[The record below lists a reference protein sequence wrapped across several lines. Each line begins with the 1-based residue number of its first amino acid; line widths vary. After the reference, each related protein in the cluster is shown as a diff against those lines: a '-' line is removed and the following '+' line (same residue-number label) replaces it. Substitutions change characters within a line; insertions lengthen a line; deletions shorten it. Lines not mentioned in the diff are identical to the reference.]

1 MITRARLVRW
11 LAVALVL
18 AAGCYLALAAAR
30 LVLAYREMLTA
41 ERQLLSAEA
50 LLRESWLDPSPAAL
64 ARAEVQAAAAGDSF
78 RSGEALLEGDVL
90 IRLAAELPWIGEQVA
105 TARDL
110 AAIGYEGSGGGGAA
124 IPGRSTA
131 GPLAGLLAKVDE
143 RLLPLEADFRRYESA
158 RAAAPA
164 LLGRDGPMTYLV
176 LGLDNTELRPGG
188 GVGGVYGLIT
198 FDDG

>member
-105 TARDL
+105 TARAL
-110 AAIGYEGSGGGGAA
+110 PPLGSEGSRPGGRSGGAGTASGSGGPAPRDAA
-124 IPGRSTA
+124 TSGRWPGCWGRSTS
-131 GPLAGLLAKVDE
+131 GC
-143 RLLPLEADFRRYESA
+143 FRW
-158 RAAAPA
+158 
-164 LLGRDGPMTYLV
+164 
-176 LGLDNTELRPGG
+176 RP
-188 GVGGVYGLIT
+188 T
-198 FDDG
+198 SDA